1 VRSILVSIMLLI
13 VIVVLY
19 ERTIGGEEGSL
30 QDLHHRGNQVNAEIE
45 RIDP

>member
-1 VRSILVSIMLLI
+1 VRSILASIMLLI

-19 ERTIGGEEGSL
+19 ENTIGGEDGAL
-30 QDLHHRGNQVNAEIE
+30 RDTKVRANQVNLEIE